1 MEVIRKQKPMNSWL
15 GAIQCHR
22 HASKTATLTALIVI
36 LVVVHGC
43 YGHQIERD
51 HNDIDTSSS
60 QVQLKKQP
68 SHQAHN
74 FKVTLH
80 DRPLL
85 RDATI
90 NSDEDEVSTAT
101 ATTSSSKA
109 VSTSSFQSA
118 HVLVNKSDR
127 SIKRNSQTRANAL
140 DTTKPT
146 TTPTPNYR
154 FNAKRDQHRQ
164 LHQSRNIIGNTPQLK
179 PFTQYK
185 YAFENTSDVNNRAS
199 YTFHQHQQQMQQQ
212 YTAHHHQY
220 QYQQQHQQQ
229 SHERV
234 PSSQPK
240 ITSKLYD
247 PSSYGRTTTYLSYN
261 LVRDHVQKT
270 EPFRS
275 STAIIKQQQQ
285 PPPPP
290 PPPSL
295 RPSLHTSH
303 FQQETSTSYL
313 YKPYYRPFR
322 HRNHCNQ
329 CRIIPGALQRHK
341 PYLPNRVPFYG
352 MYFV

>member
-22 HASKTATLTALIVI
+22 HARTATLTALVVI
-36 LVVVHGC
+36 LFVVHGC
-43 YGHQIERD
+43 YGDQNERD
-51 HNDIDTSSS
+51 HHDIDTSSS

-85 RDATI
+85 RDETI
-90 NSDEDEVSTAT
+90 NRDEDEVSAAT
-101 ATTSSSKA
+101 AKT
-109 VSTSSFQSA
+109 VSTSSFRSA
-118 HVLVNKSDR
+118 HVLVNKSER
-127 SIKRNSQTRANAL
+127 SVKRNSQTRANAL

-146 TTPTPNYR
+146 TTTPIPTPTVNYR

-164 LHQSRNIIGNTPQLK
+164 LHQSRHVIGNTPQLN

-199 YTFHQHQQQMQQQ
+199 YTFHQQQQQMQQQ
-212 YTAHHHQY
+212 HTAHHHQY
-220 QYQQQHQQQ
+220 QYQEQQQQ

-234 PSSQPK
+234 PSSKPK

-270 EPFRS
+270 KPFQS
-275 STAIIKQQQQ
+275 SPAIIKQHS
-285 PPPPP
+285 

-295 RPSLHTSH
+295 RPSLYTTH
-303 FQQETSTSYL
+303 FQQQTSTSFM
-313 YKPYYRPFR
+313 YKPYYRSFK
-322 HRNHCNQ
+322 HRNNCNQ